1 MALSEDRTILRGR
14 PGWAAHPA
22 RRHAILLQAA
32 INGSRAPTDHPALP
46 VHPEQLAAAA
56 EACIGAGA
64 GAVHFHVRASD
75 GQESLAAADVAAAV
89 RAVRTACRETPI
101 GVSTGAWIE
110 PDPERR
116 VALVR
121 AWQVVPEFASVN
133 FHEPGAVALA
143 EVLLDMGVGV
153 EAGLATPEAAEV
165 LRQAELESRCLR
177 VLLEPAED
185 AVTAA
190 LETVA
195 AIERVL
201 GAGERRTRRLLH
213 GGDATAWPILAE
225 AWRRGYDARI
235 GFEDTLWLPDGSP
248 AADNAALVIAAGRYG
263 AGRPDERNAW
273 ISG

>member
-1 MALSEDRTILRGR
+1 MAEFGR
-14 PGWAAHPA
+14 APRE

-56 EACIGAGA
+56 EASICAGA
-64 GAVHFHVRASD
+64 GAVHFHVRARD
-75 GQESLAAADVAAAV
+75 GRESLASDDVAAAV
-89 RAVRTACRETPI
+89 RAVRAAGGGTPI
-101 GVSTGAWIE
+101 GISTGAWIE
-110 PDPERR
+110 PDRERR
-116 VALVR
+116 LTLVR
-121 AWQVVPEFASVN
+121 AWQVVPDFASVN
-133 FHEPGAVALA
+133 FHEPGAAALA
-143 EVLLDMGVGV
+143 ESLLDLGVGV

-165 LRQAELESRCLR
+165 LRKAELESRCLR
-177 VLLEPAED
+177 ILLEPAGD

-190 LETVA
+190 LATVA
-195 AIERVL
+195 AIESVL
-201 GAGERRTRRLLH
+201 GAGEQRPRRLLH

-225 AWRRGYDARI
+225 ARRRGYDARI

-248 AADNAALVIAAGRYG
+248 AADNAALVTAAGRYG